1 MRLSELK
8 IGESG
13 VIKRLYGD
21 AQFRRRL
28 EEMGFIKGKRI
39 SVVLAAPLEDPIKYK
54 IMGYEV
60 SLRRAEASNVE
71 ISKIETAEEETA
83 GKRTN
88 ETSAKLDR
96 DRPTNNEATGKHK
109 EEIRVALVGNPNCG
123 KTSIF
128 NIASGAHEH
137 VGNYSGV
144 TVDVKEGR
152 MEHGGYIIRL
162 CDLPG
167 TYSLAPYSPEERY
180 VRNYILEKRPDVV
193 VNVVDSSNLERNLFL
208 TAQFLDFDIP
218 MVMALNM
225 FDELRASGDKL
236 DVAQL
241 SKLLKMPIVTT
252 VGRTGE
258 GVDQLFDAV
267 VETYEA
273 LRAGTLEPTATVK
286 HGTILEEMIDE
297 LALKVENYPKLR
309 SRLSSRLIAIKLL
322 EDDNEV
328 NAIVEAEPEG
338 KELTALAEKYRE
350 QIQVEMHVAGDSA
363 ITDAKYGFI
372 QGALREVYHLSDNHD
387 TPALTKAI
395 DSIVT
400 SKKWGFVL
408 FALFMYVTF
417 YCTFTI
423 GQYPMDWIDALIAL
437 LCGFF
442 SDILPEGP
450 LQALIVDG
458 ILSGVGSVIVFLPNI
473 LILYLFI
480 SFMEDSGYMARAAFI
495 MDRLMH
501 KLGLHGKSFIP
512 MVMGFGCNIPAIMA
526 TRTIEDRKSRLLTIL
541 IIPLMSCS
549 ARLPVYL
556 ILIGAFFSHYAALF
570 LFGLYFVGMMF
581 AVIMAHI
588 FSKYVVR
595 GEVSPFVMELPP
607 YRMPTLKTVLRH
619 TWSRGEQYLRKMGTI
634 ILGACI
640 IIWFLNYYPNHDRYE
655 TAAEQQEHSYLGQI
669 GKAIEPVFVP
679 CGFDWK
685 QDVSILTGMAAKE
698 IVASTLAILYTG
710 DEVAA
715 DEAGDTALQSALR
728 ANLSR
733 LSALCFLLFV
743 LLYMPCLPAVI
754 TIQGETGRWRW
765 ALFVVAY
772 TIALAWLVSTVVYQ
786 VGSLF

>member
-1 MRLSELK
+1 MRLSELG
-8 IGESG
+8 IGQTG
-13 VIKRLYGD
+13 VIVRLYGD

-28 EEMGFIKGKRI
+28 EEMGFIKGQRI
-39 SVVLAAPLEDPIKYK
+39 DALLTAPLQDPVKYK

-60 SLRRAEASNVE
+60 SLRRAEAQNVE
-71 ISKIETAEEETA
+71 IEVAPSDSPCR
-83 GKRTN
+83 G
-88 ETSAKLDR
+88 
-96 DRPTNNEATGKHK
+96 EATISDCSHNGEPQHGGRG
-109 EEIRVALVGNPNCG
+109 EGTRIRVALVGNPNCG

-137 VGNYSGV
+137 VGNYGGV
-144 TVDVKEGR
+144 TVDVKEGSLK
-152 MEHGGYIIRL
+152 HKGYTIRL

-180 VRNYILEKRPDVV
+180 VRTYLRERQPDVV
-193 VNVVDSSNLERNLFL
+193 LNVIDSSNLERNLFL
-208 TAQFLDFDIP
+208 TTQLLDMDVP

-225 FDELRASGDKL
+225 FDELRRSGDRL
-236 DVAQL
+236 DVKQL
-241 SKLLKMPIVTT
+241 SELLKMPVVPT

-258 GVDQLFDAV
+258 GVNELFDAI
-267 VETYEA
+267 VETFNS
-273 LRAGTLEPTATVK
+273 RQQGTLEPTATVK
-286 HGTILEEMIDE
+286 HGPLIEEILDG
-297 LALKVENYPKLR
+297 LARQIEGAGLEIGGFSP
-309 SRLSSRLIAIKLL
+309 RLLSIKLI
-322 EDDNEV
+322 EDDEEV
-328 NAIVEAEPEG
+328 NRLVEAAGGSSLVEQAA
-338 KELTALAEKYRE
+338 KLRE
-350 QIQVEMHVAGDSA
+350 QIQEELHTAGDSA

-372 QGALREVYHLSDNHD
+372 QGALREVYVPAGDRD

-395 DSIVT
+395 DSVVT

-408 FALFMYVTF
+408 FALFMYITF
-417 YCTFTI
+417 YCTFSI
-423 GQYPMDWIDALIAL
+423 GQYPMDWIDALVGL
-437 LCGFF
+437 L
-442 SDILPEGP
+442 SDGCRSVLPDGP
-450 LQALIVDG
+450 LRDLLTDG

-512 MVMGFGCNIPAIMA
+512 MVMGFGCNIPALMA

-556 ILIGAFFSHYAALF
+556 ILIGAFFSRYAALV
-570 LFGLYFVGMMF
+570 LFGLYFIGMAM
-581 AVIMAHI
+581 AVLMAHV
-588 FSKYVVR
+588 FSKYVVKGR
-595 GEVSPFVMELPP
+595 VSPFVMELPP

-619 TWSRGEQYLRKMGTI
+619 TWSRGEQYLKKMGTI

-640 IIWFLNYYPNHDRYE
+640 IIWFLNYYPNHDNYDD
-655 TAAEQQEHSYLGQI
+655 AARQQEHSYLGQI
-669 GKAIEPVFVP
+669 GKAVEPVFAP
-679 CGFDWK
+679 CGFDWR

-710 DEVAA
+710 DDSEV
-715 DEAGDTALQSALR
+715 EEVGDTRLQRALK
-728 ANLSR
+728 ANLTS
-733 LSALCFLLFV
+733 LSAFCFLLFV

-765 ALFVVAY
+765 ALFVVVY
-772 TIALAWLVSTVVYQ
+772 TIALAWIVSTVVYQ
-786 VGSLF
+786 IGSLF